1 MNRLVVL
8 ISTLLFA
15 VSAVSQESPA
25 LIWEDN
31 KSFPYWTVASES
43 AYPSQGNQASP
54 RLLVSLDES
63 MLSTQLSLKSSK
75 VAKQNIV
82 YFPNSSGEMIAFD
95 VKEKSNFSPVLAAK
109 YPEIKAYVGVGIDNS
124 SLQVRF
130 SLAPSG
136 IDASINSSVELK
148 STAIEK
154 IRGTELYAISS
165 NLEPHNERSGF
176 SCSTES
182 KPVIKSVQQIISNA
196 SATRIMSNTKASGTS
211 LDRTSFANTNTLS
224 KYRLA
229 VSTNGQYARYHGGTV
244 AGALA
249 GINATLT
256 HVNAIFE
263 RDFGV
268 TLELIDNNDLII
280 YTDPTTDPYTDS
292 LNPLIGELQTNLDKV
307 IGSANYD
314 HGHIFSALACGGGG
328 CGNAGIIGGF
338 CNDSAKGGA
347 WSDSL
352 QPEGSNFTKLV
363 AHEIGHQVGANHT
376 FSNRSEGTGKN
387 VEPGSGTTVM
397 SYAGIT
403 GSNNVAVQGDEY
415 FHHVSIEQ
423 TLAYLQNQSCH
434 IDTPNENSLP
444 VVEDIP
450 DRTVPILTPFILSGS
465 AADEDMDD
473 VLSYTWEQ
481 IDDGVVTDTSF
492 GPKNLSGANFRS
504 LPPSGSGERYMPKL
518 DSVLS
523 GNLTLENPNTLST
536 WETLSS
542 LPRDLNFGFTVRDNA
557 VGGGGV
563 AQKTM
568 KVSVVDLGGAFRV
581 TSPADGLMYLANE
594 AHTVSWNVAGTNLG
608 PMLAD
613 KVTITL
619 SVDGGLTFPYTLASD
634 VDNDG
639 SHDVVMPD
647 FVTNNARVRIQPN
660 NDNIF
665 YAINN
670 QSFRLTRKDI
680 ILSTEQNDY
689 TVCSAQSTVA
699 SLTYGTSSEY
709 ADVAVLSAS
718 DLPGAL
724 NVGFSPTSV
733 STDGTAINATI
744 TASANIVAGTYPVTI
759 NATTESRSQSLS
771 LSVRAYSSSFT
782 PIKLLTPSNNSLLE
796 RLRTTVTW
804 KADVNAD
811 EYRIEVSTEE
821 SFGEMFY
828 SSITAETS
836 SNITNLQPNTK
847 YYWRVSPLNR
857 CSNGGSGD
865 VHSFTTFDVTAAE
878 DVPVIIPEED
888 GTGFYTSTITISED
902 QRITDV
908 NVLLDM
914 TVNDVYVL
922 TATLTSPNNTVVELF
937 HYACG
942 RDADIQAIFD
952 DEAEEFSC
960 DRGSVP
966 VLSGR
971 LKPQSDVL
979 SRFNEQ
985 STKGDWVLT
994 IEDWGNSNIGVGTIN
1009 NFGLQITTETGVEFE
1024 NYPPIAFDQ
1033 SLTAVAEEEI
1043 VISLSGSD
1051 PEGSAL
1057 AYQLMSAADGH
1068 LSEFSSEKIGEWR
1081 NLDQSSSHGVFDL
1094 VLFNE
1099 GRYGVASGNAKLYTI
1114 DISDPANISVLST
1127 IDTAGGYHR
1136 SATLSRDETKAFSAT
1151 YSGGL
1156 KIYDIS
1162 DPSNISLLGDY
1173 DTPNFAMSVTLSKDE
1188 NTAFVSDRSGELQII
1203 NVSNPRSL
1211 TLLSTFSGS
1220 GAYGDGALSSDGNTL
1235 YLVNWDTL
1243 DIVDVSDPSS
1253 PQLLGSTSTYIDQYG
1268 NDVGGYSDALVLSND
1283 GKVAYVE
1290 STAYG
1295 LIIVDISDSTSPTV
1309 VGSMDLEI
1317 PNSEG
1322 GASKLTLSPDGTTIY
1337 FAGDVTDLKVIDVR
1351 RPGTPVLISTYQTI
1365 SESYGVTT
1373 SAVGDMLYISQ
1384 RPRENQQVDSSGVA
1398 LEVLDIKKKV
1408 VAAGDIVKR
1417 NLYFA
1422 SAAEASGNDQFNFRV
1437 NDGALDS
1444 AEATVSVSITDSI
1457 DNDGTWIYTENSDNT
1472 IIITGCVGPCAS
1484 ALVIP
1489 GKINGSDVV
1498 AISNGAFADSGIVSV
1513 QLPDTITEIGNYAFY
1528 KNSLELLTLGANV
1541 KNIGAGSFSYNN
1553 ISIVSFLGNRPS
1565 IEGDAFK
1572 VNRELEIIS
1581 YCSDKSDWP
1590 GAGISNG
1597 TSTIIPIEDCNATV
1611 DYETS
1616 LIKIKTAALGSDTA
1630 NLTLADLEAIRLL
1643 NEINP
1648 SYIDQYLTFIRLSS
1662 SIGNVTDIQGIISSV
1677 NSVMTE
1683 CPASA
1688 RFVSVAGAN
1697 PWPDE
1702 ISWSLMGNDPD
1713 IPLQSGG
1720 AEFLLFTCVEDGR
1733 YKLNMYDS
1741 YGDGWINWDLEVDT
1755 FFSILSGDG
1764 TELAKA
1770 SLASGFVGVANIKLG
1785 QYANAIPSVA
1795 DQRVEVIRGL
1805 PTAIALSAQD
1815 DDLDELTRRL
1825 TSAPD
1830 SGSLYSSISWI
1841 LNSSYESAGKVYGFA
1856 LSNDENLGFI
1866 ADGNAGLTIV
1876 DLKTNPLTAL
1886 SSLDTNGL
1894 TRSVQLS
1901 KDGRT
1906 AFVADG
1912 TLGLKVVDVSD
1923 SLNPTILSSI
1933 AVGES
1938 VYDIALSNDGNK
1950 ALVAHLSG
1958 VSWVDISNLDNPTL
1972 VATVITPGDAQSIVL
1987 SPNNERA
1994 YVGDGFK
2001 GFQIIDISHPSV
2013 LKVLSS
2019 MDTDGEVYSIALS
2032 SDSSML
2038 YVADGSFGLKIFNVE
2053 ISNSPTLIASIT
2065 GIGFVRS
2072 VEISNDGFT
2081 AYLATSQSAGPR
2093 MVNITDPYDPILLA
2107 SSDSRSVN
2115 YVIPSLDQTKAFAII
2130 STGLQSLDV
2139 GYKDPLSVGDTLLE
2153 TPIYLSSNSDAV
2165 GDGFKFVANDGTV
2178 DSGNAKVTITIL
2190 DDTDGDRVADDADA
2204 FPNDLTESIDTDG
2217 DGIGNNSD
2225 PDDDN
2230 DGVPDITDAY
2240 PLIGLNGLIDTDS
2253 DGIPNNCPANCISLG
2268 MVADDDDDGDG
2279 VSDENDALP
2288 LDAAE
2293 TVDTD
2298 GDGVGNNADSDDD
2311 NDGVVDFEDAFAL
2324 DPTESTDSDSDGI
2337 GNNAD
2342 NDDDNDG
2349 IEDDF
2354 DAFPL
2359 DSEAWV
2365 DTDGDGQADYIPSG
2379 AWTEI
2384 SRFTLTVDQFEGAES
2399 SFFLTQTQRMLIS
2412 FVLDVWPDECNI
2424 VIDGATL
2431 TCEDIILTAP
2441 GLHTIQLLDSH
2452 GDGGSS
2458 AIISIEEIESLS
2470 QTSSGVLLDLDDDN
2484 DGVLDVEDAFPVN
2497 ANYYQD
2503 SDLDG
2508 MPDSWEVK
2516 YGLDPNDSSDASSDR
2531 DNDGVTALNEFL
2543 ADTHPFNS
2551 IDIDGNQQ
2559 YDALTDGLLLLRGM
2573 FGLDGSALV
2582 TGTVAPDAAY
2592 TESVDIES
2600 RIDALDDLAD
2610 IDGNG
2615 QIDALTDGLLML
2627 RYLFGLEGD
2636 TLIKGVIAQD
2646 ATRTSSADIEA
2657 HLRTL
2662 MPSL

>member
-1 MNRLVVL
+1 MLGTPHLNRLVIL
-8 ISTLLFA
+8 ITTVLFA
-15 VSAVSQESPA
+15 FSAAGKESPA
-25 LIWEDN
+25 LIWENN

-43 AYPSQGNQASP
+43 AYPSQSNKASP

-109 YPEIKAYVGVGIDNS
+109 YPEIRAYVGVGIDNS

-136 IDASINSSVELK
+136 IDASINSSVELE

-154 IRGTELYAISS
+154 VRGTELYAISS
-165 NLEPHNERSGF
+165 NLEPHDEHSRF
-176 SCSTES
+176 SCSTEA
-182 KPVIKSVQQIISNA
+182 KPITKSFKQILNA
-196 SATRIMSNTKASGTS
+196 SASGLMSNGAASGIS
-211 LDRTSFANTNTLS
+211 SSRTSFANTNTLS

-229 VSTNGQYARYHGGTV
+229 VSTNGQYTRYHGGTV

-263 RDFGV
+263 KDFGV

-280 YTDPTTDPYTDS
+280 YTDPVTDPYTDDLGP
-292 LNPLIGELQTNLDKV
+292 LNGELQTSLDTV

-314 HGHIFSALACGGGG
+314 HGHIFSTISCGNGG
-328 CGNAGIIGGF
+328 CGNAGVIGGF
-338 CNDSAKGGA
+338 CNDASKGSA

-376 FSNRSEGTGKN
+376 FSNRSEYTGKN

-403 GSNNVAVQGDEY
+403 GSNNVALQGDEY

-434 IDTPNENSLP
+434 VDTPNENNLP

-450 DRTVPILTPFILSGS
+450 DRTVPILTPYILSGS
-465 AADEDMDD
+465 ATDEDIDD

-504 LPPSGSGERYMPKL
+504 LSPSSTGERYMPKL
-518 DSVLS
+518 SSVLS

-542 LPRDLNFGFTVRDNA
+542 VPRDLNFGFTVRDNA

-568 KVSVVDLGGAFRV
+568 KVSVVDTDGAFRI
-581 TSPADGLMYLANE
+581 TSPADGLMYFANG
-594 AHTVSWNVAGTNLG
+594 AHTVSWNVAGTNLA

-619 SVDGGLTFPYTLASD
+619 SVDAGLTYPYTLASD
-634 VDNDG
+634 VENDG
-639 SHDVVMPD
+639 SHEVVMPD
-647 FVTNNARVRIQPN
+647 FVTKDARVRVQPN

-670 QSFRLTRKDI
+670 QSFTLTRKDI
-680 ILSTEQNDY
+680 LSTEQYDY
-689 TVCSAQSTVA
+689 TVCSAQSTKA
-699 SLTYGTSSEY
+699 SLTYETSSEY
-709 ADVAVLSAS
+709 TDTKVLSAS
-718 DLPGAL
+718 NLPAAL
-724 NVGFSPTSV
+724 SVGFSPTSV
-733 STDGTAINATI
+733 STNGTVINATI
-744 TASANIVAGTYPVTI
+744 LAGADLLAGTYPIKI
-759 NATTESRSQSLS
+759 NATSDSRSQSLS
-771 LSVRAYSSSFT
+771 FSVRAYMSDASDFAS
-782 PIKLLTPSNNSLLE
+782 IKLLTPSNNSLLE
-796 RLRTTVTW
+796 RLTTTLTW
-804 KADVNAD
+804 KADVNA
-811 EYRIEVSTEE
+811 EIYRIEVSTEE
-821 SFGEMFY
+821 SFSEMFY
-828 SSITAETS
+828 SSDTAETS
-836 SNITNLQPNTK
+836 SDITNLQPNTR
-847 YYWRVSPLNR
+847 YYWRVSPFNR
-857 CSNGGSGD
+857 CSVEGGSGD
-865 VHSFTTFDVTAAE
+865 VHSFTTLDVITAE
-878 DVPVIIPEED
+878 DVPVIIPEDDE
-888 GTGFYTSTITISED
+888 TGLYTSTITISED

-937 HYACG
+937 HSACVG
-942 RDADIQAIFD
+942 TYGYRNADIRVIFD
-952 DEAEEFSC
+952 DQAEAFSC
-960 DRGSVP
+960 DLDSVP
-966 VLSGR
+966 IMSGR
-971 LKPQSDVL
+971 LKPQSGAL
-979 SRFNEQ
+979 SQFNEN
-985 STKGDWVLT
+985 SSKGDWVLT
-994 IEDWGNSNIGVGTIN
+994 IEDWANPNIDIGTIN
-1009 NFGLQITTETGVEFE
+1009 HFGLQITTETGIEFE
-1024 NYPPIAFDQ
+1024 NYPPIAFEQ
-1033 SLTAVAEEEI
+1033 SLTAAAGEEI
-1043 VISLSGSD
+1043 VISLRGAD

-1057 AYQLMSAADGH
+1057 AYQLISAADGR
-1068 LSEFSSEKIGEWR
+1068 LSNFSSEKLGE
-1081 NLDQSSSHGVFDL
+1081 LAHQSTNNFVNGLFDF

-1099 GRYGVASGNAKLYTI
+1099 EKYAVASGDWGLYTL
-1114 DISDPANISVLST
+1114 DISDPTNILVLST
-1127 IDTAGGYHR
+1127 FEGYHR
-1136 SATLSRDETKAFSAT
+1136 AATVSDDETKVFAAA
-1151 YSGGL
+1151 YGEGL

-1162 DPSNISLLGDY
+1162 DPSNIALLGAY
-1173 DTPNFAMSVTLSKDE
+1173 DTPQLAMSVTLSKDE

-1203 NVSNPRSL
+1203 NVSDPTNPS
-1211 TLLSTFSGS
+1211 LLSTFYGV
-1220 GAYGDGALSSDGNTL
+1220 GAYGDGALSPDGNTL
-1235 YLVNWDTL
+1235 YLVNWVFL

-1253 PQLLGSTSTYIDQYG
+1253 PQLLGYTSTQIDQYG
-1268 NDVGGYSDALVLSND
+1268 NNVGGYSDALVLSTD

-1295 LIIVDISDSTSPTV
+1295 LIVADISDPTSPSV
-1309 VGSMDLEI
+1309 VGSIDLDV
-1317 PNSEG
+1317 PNSPG

-1337 FAGDVTDLKVIDVR
+1337 FAGDTTDLKVIDVR
-1351 RPGTPVLISTYQTI
+1351 RPGTPVLVSTYQTT
-1365 SESYGVTT
+1365 SESWGVTT

-1384 RPRENQQVDSSGVA
+1384 TPRQNQYADSSGVV

-1422 SAAEASGNDQFNFRV
+1422 SAAEASGNDRFNFRV
-1437 NDGALDS
+1437 NDGSLDS

-1457 DNDGTWIYTENSDNT
+1457 DNDGTWTYTKSSDDT
-1472 IIITGCVGPCAS
+1472 ITITGCVGPCAS

-1489 GKINGSDVV
+1489 EKINGSDVV

-1513 QLPDTITEIGNYAFY
+1513 QIPDTITKIGNYAFY
-1528 KNSLELLTLGANV
+1528 KNSIKLLTLGANV
-1541 KNIGAGSFSYNN
+1541 TDIGAESFSYNN
-1553 ISIVSFLGNRPS
+1553 ISIVSFLGDRPS
-1565 IEGDAFK
+1565 VGGDAFK

-1597 TSTIIPIEDCNATV
+1597 TSTIIPTEDCNAAAAAN
-1611 DYETS
+1611 TS
-1616 LIKIKTAALGSDTA
+1616 LIKIEVAALNSDTA
-1630 NLTLADLEAIRLL
+1630 DLTLADLEAVRIL
-1643 NEINP
+1643 NEITP

-1662 SIGNVTDIQGIISSV
+1662 FIVNVSDIQRIISSV

-1683 CPASA
+1683 CPDSA

-1697 PWPDE
+1697 PWPWE

-1733 YKLNMYDS
+1733 YTLNMYDS
-1741 YGDGWINWDLEVDT
+1741 FGDGWIDGLEVDT
-1755 FFSILSGDG
+1755 FFSILSADG
-1764 TELAKA
+1764 TELAKEG
-1770 SLASGFVGVANIKLG
+1770 LASGFVGVANIKLG
-1785 QYANAIPSVA
+1785 QFPNEAPSA
-1795 DQRVEVIRGL
+1795 SNQSIKVIRGL

-1825 TSAPD
+1825 TSAPN
-1830 SGSLYSSISWI
+1830 SGSLYTSISWTR
-1841 LNSSYESAGKVYGFA
+1841 NSSYVSEGKAYDFA
-1856 LSNDENLGFI
+1856 LSDDESIGYV
-1866 ADGNAGLTIV
+1866 AEGNAGLTII
-1876 DLKTNPLTAL
+1876 DLQTNPLTAL

-1923 SLNPTILSSI
+1923 SLNPTVISSI
-1933 AVGES
+1933 VVGES
-1938 VYDIALSNDGNK
+1938 VYDIALSADGNY
-1950 ALVAHLSG
+1950 AYVAHLSG
-1958 VSWVDISNLDNPTL
+1958 LSRVDISDPVNPTITTTL
-1972 VATVITPGDAQSIVL
+1972 LTPGDAQSIAL
-1987 SPNNERA
+1987 SANNERA

-2001 GFQIIDISHPSV
+2001 GFHTIDISQPST
-2013 LKVLSS
+2013 LTVLSS
-2019 MDTDGEVYSIALS
+2019 IDTDGEVYSIALS

-2038 YVADGSFGLKIFNVE
+2038 YVTDGSFGLKIFNVAN
-2053 ISNSPTLIASIT
+2053 SNSPSLIASIT

-2081 AYLATSQSAGPR
+2081 AYLATSQSRGVR
-2093 MVNITDPYDPILLA
+2093 IVNITNPYDPILLA

-2115 YVIPSLDQTKAFAII
+2115 YVIPSLDETKAFAII
-2130 STGLQSLDV
+2130 STGLESLDV

-2153 TPIYLSSNSDAV
+2153 SPIYLSNDSDAT
-2165 GDGFKFVANDGTV
+2165 GDTFKFVVNDGAV
-2178 DSGNAKVTITIL
+2178 DSGNAQVIITIL

-2204 FPNDLTESIDTDG
+2204 FPNDLTESTDTDG

-2268 MVADDDDDGDG
+2268 MVADDDDDDDG

-2298 GDGVGNNADSDDD
+2298 GDGIGNNSDTDDDGDNVADGADTFPLDATESEDTDSDGVGNNADAFP
-2311 NDGVVDFEDAFAL
+2311 NDA
-2324 DPTESTDSDSDGI
+2324 TETVDSDSDGT
-2337 GNNAD
+2337 GD
-2342 NDDDNDG
+2342 NS
-2349 IEDDF
+2349 
-2354 DAFPL
+2354 DAFPNNSVYSL
-2359 DSEAWV
+2359 DSDSDGMPDAWETTYGLNPN
-2365 DTDGDGQADYIPSG
+2365 DASDATS
-2379 AWTEI
+2379 
-2384 SRFTLTVDQFEGAES
+2384 DQ
-2399 SFFLTQTQRMLIS
+2399 
-2412 FVLDVWPDECNI
+2412 
-2424 VIDGATL
+2424 
-2431 TCEDIILTAP
+2431 
-2441 GLHTIQLLDSH
+2441 
-2452 GDGGSS
+2452 
-2458 AIISIEEIESLS
+2458 
-2470 QTSSGVLLDLDDDN
+2470 DN
-2484 DGVLDVEDAFPVN
+2484 DGVSALD
-2497 ANYYQD
+2497 
-2503 SDLDG
+2503 
-2508 MPDSWEVK
+2508 
-2516 YGLDPNDSSDASSDR
+2516 
-2531 DNDGVTALNEFL
+2531 EFL
-2543 ADTHPFNS
+2543 AGTIPS
-2551 IDIDGNQQ
+2551 GSLDIDGNGQ

-2582 TGTVAPDAAY
+2582 TGTIASDAAY

-2600 RIDALDDLAD
+2600 RIATLGVLAD

-2615 QIDALTDGLLML
+2615 QIDALTDGLLTL
-2627 RYLFGLEGD
+2627 RYLFGLEGE
-2636 TLIKGVIAQD
+2636 TLIAGVVASD
-2646 ATRTSSADIEA
+2646 ATRVTAVEIEA
-2657 HLRTL
+2657 HLKTL
-2662 MPSL
+2662 MPVL

>member
-1 MNRLVVL
+1 LNRLVVL
-8 ISTLLFA
+8 ITTVLFA
-15 VSAVSQESPA
+15 FSAAGKESPA
-25 LIWEDN
+25 LIWENN

-43 AYPSQGNQASP
+43 AYPSQSNKASP

-63 MLSTQLSLKSSK
+63 MLSTQLALKSSK
-75 VAKQNIV
+75 AAKQNIV

-154 IRGTELYAISS
+154 VRGTELYLISS
-165 NLEPHNERSGF
+165 NLEPHDEHSGF
-176 SCSTES
+176 SCSTEA
-182 KPVIKSVQQIISNA
+182 KPITKSFKQILNA
-196 SATRIMSNTKASGTS
+196 SASGIMSNGAASGIS
-211 LDRTSFANTNTLS
+211 SSRTSFANTNTLS

-229 VSTNGQYARYHGGTV
+229 VSTNGQYTRYHGGTV

-268 TLELIDNNDLII
+268 TLELIANNDLII
-280 YTDPTTDPYTDS
+280 YTDPATDPYSDNSGS
-292 LNPLIGELQTNLDKV
+292 LNGELQTNLDIV

-314 HGHIFSALACGGGG
+314 HGHIFSALACGSGG

-338 CNDSAKGGA
+338 CNDMAKGSA

-403 GSNNVAVQGDEY
+403 GSNNVAIQGDEY
-415 FHHVSIEQ
+415 FHYVSIEQ

-434 IDTPNENSLP
+434 VDTPNENSLP

-450 DRTVPILTPFILSGS
+450 DRTVPILTPYILSGS
-465 AADEDMDD
+465 ATDADIDD

-492 GPKNLSGANFRS
+492 GPKNPFGANFRS
-504 LPPSGSGERYMPKL
+504 LPPSGTGERYMPKL
-518 DSVLS
+518 SSVLS

-542 LPRDLNFGFTVRDNA
+542 VTRDLNFGFTARDNA

-563 AQKTM
+563 AQKRM
-568 KVSVVDLGGAFRV
+568 KVSVVDLDGAFRI
-581 TSPADGLMYLANE
+581 TSPADGLMYFANE
-594 AHTVSWNVAGTNLG
+594 THTVSWSVAGTNLD

-619 SVDGGLTFPYTLASD
+619 SVDDGYTYPYTLASD
-634 VDNDG
+634 VENDG
-639 SHDVVMPD
+639 SHVVVMPD
-647 FVTNNARVRIQPN
+647 FVTNDARIRIQPN

-670 QSFRLTRKDI
+670 HSFTLTRKDI
-680 ILSTEQNDY
+680 ILTAEQYDY
-689 TVCSAQSTVA
+689 TVCTATTAVA
-699 SLTYGTSSEY
+699 SLTYKTSPDY
-709 ADVAVLSAS
+709 TDTAVLSAS
-718 DLPGAL
+718 NLPAAL
-724 NVGFSPTSV
+724 SVGFSPASV
-733 STDGTAINATI
+733 STDGTVINATI
-744 TASANIVAGTYPVTI
+744 AAGANILAGTYPIKI
-759 NATTESRSQSLS
+759 NATSDSRSQSLP
-771 LSVRAYSSSFT
+771 LRVTAYASNFT
-782 PIKLLTPSNNSLLE
+782 PIKLLTPSNNSLIE
-796 RLRTTVTW
+796 GLRTTLTW
-804 KADVNAD
+804 KADVNA
-811 EYRIEVSTEE
+811 EQYRVEVSTEE
-821 SFGEMFY
+821 SFSEVFY
-828 SSITAETS
+828 SSLFDIFDTGFDDTS
-836 SNITNLQPNTK
+836 SDITNLQPNTK

-857 CSNGGSGD
+857 CAPYEASGD
-865 VHSFTTFDVTAAE
+865 VHSFTTFDVTLAD
-878 DVPVIIPEED
+878 DVPVIIPEDD

-922 TATLTSPNNTVVELF
+922 TATLTSPNNTEVELF

-942 RDADIQAIFD
+942 RDADILAIFD
-952 DEAEEFSC
+952 DEAEAFNC
-960 DRGSVP
+960 DFGSVP
-966 VLSGR
+966 VLSGG
-971 LKPQSDVL
+971 LKPQSDAL

-994 IEDWGNSNIGVGTIN
+994 IEDWSNNNIGVGTIN
-1009 NFGLQITTETGVEFE
+1009 TFGLQITTETGVEFE

-1033 SLTAVAEEEI
+1033 SLTAAAGEEI
-1043 VISLSGSD
+1043 LISLSGSD

-1057 AYQLMSAADGH
+1057 AYQLISAADGR
-1068 LSEFSSEKIGEWR
+1068 LSKFYSEKIGEFAGL
-1081 NLDQSSSHGVFDL
+1081 NQDGLPYFLQDL

-1099 GRYGVASGNAKLYTI
+1099 GKYAVASGNSGLYTL
-1114 DISDPANISVLST
+1114 DVSDPANILVLSSFE
-1127 IDTAGGYHR
+1127 GYHR
-1136 SATLSRDETKAFSAT
+1136 AATLSTDETKVFAATFDDAF
-1151 YSGGL
+1151 

-1162 DPSNISLLGDY
+1162 DPTNITLLGAY
-1173 DTPNFAMSVTLSKDE
+1173 DTPGSPMSVTLSKDE
-1188 NTAFVSDRSGELQII
+1188 NTAFVTDRSSELQII
-1203 NVSNPRSL
+1203 NVSDPTNPI
-1211 TLLSTFSGS
+1211 LLSTFSDGLFY
-1220 GAYGDGALSSDGNTL
+1220 GAYSDGALSSDGNTL
-1235 YLVNWDTL
+1235 YLVNWYTL

-1253 PQLLGSTSTYIDQYG
+1253 PQLLGSTSTQIDQYG
-1268 NDVGGYSDALVLSND
+1268 NYVGNLGGYSDALVLSTD

-1290 STAYG
+1290 STQYG
-1295 LIIVDISDSTSPTV
+1295 LIVLDISDSTSPSV
-1309 VGSMDLEI
+1309 VGSMDLDI
-1317 PNSEG
+1317 YNSAG

-1351 RPGTPVLISTYQTI
+1351 RPGTPVLISTYQTT
-1365 SESYGVTT
+1365 SDSWGVTT
-1373 SAVGDMLYISQ
+1373 SAVGDMLYISGH
-1384 RPRENQQVDSSGVA
+1384 PRYDIDADSWGFA
-1398 LEVLDIKKKV
+1398 LEVLDIKKKAV
-1408 VAAGDIVKR
+1408 TAGDIVNP

-1422 SAAEASGNDQFNFRV
+1422 SAAEASGYARFNFRV

-1444 AEATVSVSITDSI
+1444 AEATVSVSITDFI
-1457 DNDGTWIYTENSDNT
+1457 DNDGTWTYTKSSNDT
-1472 IIITGCVGPCAS
+1472 ITITGCVGPCAS

-1489 GKINGSDVV
+1489 EIINGSDVV
-1498 AISNGAFADSGIVSV
+1498 TILNGAFADSGIVSV
-1513 QLPDTITEIGNYAFY
+1513 QLPDTVTKIGNYAFY
-1528 KNSLELLTLGANV
+1528 KNSLKLLTLGANV

-1553 ISIVSFLGNRPS
+1553 ISIVSFLGDRPS
-1565 IEGDAFK
+1565 IEGGAFNK
-1572 VNRELEIIS
+1572 NRELEIIS

-1597 TSTIIPIEDCNATV
+1597 TSTIIPTEDCNAAV
-1611 DYETS
+1611 AANTS
-1616 LIKIKTAALGSDTA
+1616 LIKIEAAALTRDTT
-1630 NLTLADLEAIRLL
+1630 NLTLGDLEAVRLL
-1643 NEINP
+1643 NEIIP

-1662 SIGNVTDIQGIISSV
+1662 FIGNVSDIQRIISSV

-1688 RFVSVAGAN
+1688 RFVSVAGTN
-1697 PWPDE
+1697 PWPWE

-1713 IPLQSGG
+1713 IPLESGG

-1733 YKLNMYDS
+1733 YTLNMSDS
-1741 YGDGWINWDLEVDT
+1741 YGDGWDNGFGEVDT

-1764 TELAKA
+1764 TELAKEG
-1770 SLASGFVGVANIKLG
+1770 LASGFVGVANIKLG
-1785 QYANAIPSVA
+1785 QYPNEAPSA
-1795 DQRVEVIRGL
+1795 SNQSIEVIRGL
-1805 PTAIALSAQD
+1805 PTAIPLSGQD

-1825 TSAPD
+1825 TSAPN
-1830 SGSLYSSISWI
+1830 SGSLYRSISWTR
-1841 LNSSYESAGKVYGFA
+1841 NSNYESEGKAYGFA
-1856 LSNDENLGFI
+1856 LSDDESIGYV
-1866 ADGNAGLTIV
+1866 ADGNAGLTII
-1876 DLKTNPLTAL
+1876 DLQTKPLTTLA
-1886 SSLDTNGL
+1886 SLDTNGL
-1894 TRSVQLS
+1894 TRSVKLS

-1906 AFVADG
+1906 AFLADG
-1912 TLGLKVVDVSD
+1912 TLGLKVIDVSD

-1933 AVGES
+1933 TVGES
-1938 VYDIALSNDGNK
+1938 VYDIALSDDGNK

-1958 VSWVDISNLDNPTL
+1958 FSWIDVSNLDNPTL
-1972 VATVITPGDAQSIVL
+1972 VATVTTPGDAQSIAL

-2001 GFQIIDISHPSV
+2001 GFQVIDVSHPSV

-2032 SDSSML
+2032 SDSSIL

-2053 ISNSPTLIASIT
+2053 ISNSPALIASIT

-2093 MVNITDPYDPILLA
+2093 MVNIADPYTPILLA
-2107 SSDSRSVN
+2107 SSDDRSLN
-2115 YVIPSLDQTKAFAII
+2115 YVIPSLDETKAFAII
-2130 STGLQSLDV
+2130 STGLESLSV
-2139 GYKDPLSVGDTLLE
+2139 GYKNPLSVGDTLLE
-2153 TPIYLSSNSDAV
+2153 APIYLSYDSDAV
-2165 GDGFKFVANDGTV
+2165 RDTFEFVVNDGTV
-2178 DSGNAKVTITIL
+2178 DSDNAKVIITIL

-2204 FPNDLTESIDTDG
+2204 FPNDSTESIDTDG

-2225 PDDDN
+2225 PDDDD

-2298 GDGVGNNADSDDD
+2298 GDGIGNNGDTDDDGDSISDSDELSNGTNPLLADSDGDGVNDSIDAFPLDATETIDTDSDGTGNNADADDD
-2311 NDGVVDFEDAFAL
+2311 NDGVADENDSSPL
-2324 DPTESTDSDSDGI
+2324 DPTNDSDDDGVANNADVYPENNSYSKDSDSDG
-2337 GNNAD
+2337 
-2342 NDDDNDG
+2342 
-2349 IEDDF
+2349 
-2354 DAFPL
+2354 
-2359 DSEAWV
+2359 
-2365 DTDGDGQADYIPSG
+2365 
-2379 AWTEI
+2379 
-2384 SRFTLTVDQFEGAES
+2384 
-2399 SFFLTQTQRMLIS
+2399 
-2412 FVLDVWPDECNI
+2412 
-2424 VIDGATL
+2424 
-2431 TCEDIILTAP
+2431 
-2441 GLHTIQLLDSH
+2441 
-2452 GDGGSS
+2452 
-2458 AIISIEEIESLS
+2458 
-2470 QTSSGVLLDLDDDN
+2470 
-2484 DGVLDVEDAFPVN
+2484 
-2497 ANYYQD
+2497 
-2503 SDLDG
+2503 
-2508 MPDSWEVK
+2508 MPDAWETK
-2516 YGLDPNDSSDASSDR
+2516 YGLDPNDASDASSDQ
-2531 DNDGVTALNEFL
+2531 DNDGVSALDEFL
-2543 ADTHPFNS
+2543 AGTIPS
-2551 IDIDGNQQ
+2551 GSLDIDGNDD

-2582 TGTVAPDAAY
+2582 TGTIASDAIY

-2600 RIDALDDLAD
+2600 RIATLGDLAD

-2615 QIDALTDGLLML
+2615 EIDALTDGLLTL
-2627 RYLFGLEGD
+2627 RYLFGLQGD
-2636 TLIKGVIAQD
+2636 TLINGVVAGD
-2646 ATRTSSADIEA
+2646 ATRKTSEEIEA
-2657 HLRTL
+2657 HLETL

>member
-1 MNRLVVL
+1 MNRLVIL
-8 ISTLLFA
+8 ITTVLFA
-15 VSAVSQESPA
+15 FSAAGKESPA
-25 LIWEDN
+25 LIWENN

-43 AYPSQGNQASP
+43 AYPSQGNKASL

-63 MLSTQLSLKSSK
+63 MLSTQLALKSSK
-75 VAKQNIV
+75 GAKQNIV

-154 IRGTELYAISS
+154 VRGTELYLISS
-165 NLEPHNERSGF
+165 NLEPHDQHSGF
-176 SCSTES
+176 SCSTEA
-182 KPVIKSVQQIISNA
+182 KPITKSFKQILNA
-196 SATRIMSNTKASGTS
+196 SASGIS
-211 LDRTSFANTNTLS
+211 SSRTSFANTNTLS

-229 VSTNGQYARYHGGTV
+229 VSTNGQYTRYHGGTV

-268 TLELIDNNDLII
+268 TLELIANNDLII
-280 YTDPTTDPYTDS
+280 YTDPATDPYSDNVDP
-292 LNPLIGELQTNLDKV
+292 LNGELQTNLDIV

-314 HGHIFSALACGGGG
+314 HGHIFSALACGSGG

-338 CNDSAKGGA
+338 CNDMAKGSA

-415 FHHVSIEQ
+415 FHYVSIEQ

-434 IDTPNENSLP
+434 VDTPNENSLP

-450 DRTVPILTPFILSGS
+450 DRTVPILTPYILSGS
-465 AADEDMDD
+465 ATDADIDD

-492 GPKNLSGANFRS
+492 GPKNPFGANFRS
-504 LPPSGSGERYMPKL
+504 LPPSGTGERYMPKL
-518 DSVLS
+518 SSVLS

-542 LPRDLNFGFTVRDNA
+542 VPRDLNFGFTARDNA

-568 KVSVVDLGGAFRV
+568 KVSVVDLDGAFRI
-581 TSPADGLMYLANE
+581 TSPADGLMYFANE
-594 AHTVSWNVAGTNLG
+594 THTVSWSVAGTNLD

-619 SVDGGLTFPYTLASD
+619 SVDDGYTYPYTLASD
-634 VDNDG
+634 VENDG
-639 SHDVVMPD
+639 SHVVVMPD
-647 FVTNNARVRIQPN
+647 FVTNDARIRIQPN

-670 QSFRLTRKDI
+670 QSFALTRKDI
-680 ILSTEQNDY
+680 ILTAEQYDY

-699 SLTYGTSSEY
+699 SLTYKTSPDY
-709 ADVAVLSAS
+709 TDTAVLSAS
-718 DLPGAL
+718 NLPAAL
-724 NVGFSPTSV
+724 SVGFSPASV
-733 STDGTAINATI
+733 STDGTVINATI
-744 TASANIVAGTYPVTI
+744 AAGANILAGTYPIKI
-759 NATTESRSQSLS
+759 NAASDSRSQSLP
-771 LSVRAYSSSFT
+771 LSVTAYASNFT
-782 PIKLLTPSNNSLLE
+782 PIKLLTPSNNSLIE
-796 RLRTTVTW
+796 GLRTTLTW
-804 KADVNAD
+804 KADVNA
-811 EYRIEVSTEE
+811 ELYRVEVSTEE
-821 SFGEMFY
+821 SFSEVFY
-828 SSITAETS
+828 SSVFITGFDDTS
-836 SNITNLQPNTK
+836 SDITNLQPNTK

-857 CSNGGSGD
+857 CTAYEASGD

-902 QRITDV
+902 QRITDI

-914 TVNDVYVL
+914 TVNDVFVL

-942 RDADIQAIFD
+942 HDADILAIFD
-952 DEAEEFSC
+952 DEADAFNC
-960 DRGSVP
+960 DGGSVP

-971 LKPQSDVL
+971 LKPQSDTL
-979 SRFNEQ
+979 SRFNDQ

-994 IEDWGNSNIGVGTIN
+994 IEDWSNPNIDIGTIN
-1009 NFGLQITTETGVEFE
+1009 HFGLQITTETGIEFE

-1033 SLTAVAEEEI
+1033 SLTAVAGEEI

-1051 PEGSAL
+1051 PESSPL
-1057 AYQLMSAADGH
+1057 AYQLISASDGH
-1068 LSEFSSEKIGEWR
+1068 LSNFSSEKLGELA
-1081 NLDQSSSHGVFDL
+1081 NLNNSSSNGLFDF

-1099 GRYGVASGNAKLYTI
+1099 GKYAVASGDLGLYTL
-1114 DISDPANISVLST
+1114 DVSDPANILVLST
-1127 IDTAGGYHR
+1127 FEGYHR
-1136 SATLSRDETKAFSAT
+1136 AATLSSDETKVFAAT
-1151 YSGGL
+1151 YGDAF
-1156 KIYDIS
+1156 KTYDIS
-1162 DPSNISLLGDY
+1162 DPTNITLLGAY
-1173 DTPNFAMSVTLSKDE
+1173 DTPGFPMSVTLSKDE
-1188 NTAFVSDRSGELQII
+1188 NTAFVSDRSSELQII
-1203 NVSNPRSL
+1203 NVSDPTNPI
-1211 TLLSTFSGS
+1211 LLSTFSGR
-1220 GAYGDGALSSDGNTL
+1220 GAYSDGALSSDGNTL
-1235 YLVNWDTL
+1235 YLVNWYFL

-1253 PQLLGSTSTYIDQYG
+1253 PQLLGSTGTYIDQYG
-1268 NDVGGYSDALVLSND
+1268 NFVDGYSDALVLSND

-1290 STAYG
+1290 STLYG
-1295 LIIVDISDSTSPTV
+1295 LIVLDISDSTSPSV
-1309 VGSMDLEI
+1309 VGSMDLDV
-1317 PNSEG
+1317 PNSGG

-1337 FAGDVTDLKVIDVR
+1337 FAGDETALKVIDVR
-1351 RPGTPVLISTYQTI
+1351 RPGTPVLVSTYQTT
-1365 SESYGVTT
+1365 SVSWGVTT

-1384 RPRENQQVDSSGVA
+1384 TPRPNQHADSSGVV

-1422 SAAEASGNDQFNFRV
+1422 SAAEASGNDRFNFRV
-1437 NDGALDS
+1437 NDGSLDS

-1457 DNDGTWIYTENSDNT
+1457 GNDGTWNYTKSSDDT
-1472 IIITGCVGPCAS
+1472 ITITGCVGPCAS

-1489 GKINGSDVV
+1489 EKINGSDVV
-1498 AISNGAFADSGIVSV
+1498 AISNGAFAQSGITSV
-1513 QLPDTITEIGNYAFY
+1513 QLPDTIIKIENYAFY
-1528 KNSLELLTLGANV
+1528 KNSIKLLTLGANV
-1541 KNIGAGSFSYNN
+1541 TDIGAESFSYNN
-1553 ISIVSFLGNRPS
+1553 ISIASFLGDRPS
-1565 IEGDAFK
+1565 IGGDAFK

-1581 YCSDKSDWP
+1581 YCPDKSDWP

-1597 TSTIIPIEDCNATV
+1597 TSTIIPTEDCNAAAAAN
-1611 DYETS
+1611 TS
-1616 LIKIKTAALGSDTA
+1616 LIKIEAAALNSDTA
-1630 NLTLADLEAIRLL
+1630 DLTLADLEAVRVL
-1643 NEINP
+1643 NEITP

-1662 SIGNVTDIQGIISSV
+1662 FIGNVSDIQRIISSV

-1683 CPASA
+1683 CPDSA
-1688 RFVSVAGAN
+1688 RFVSVAGTN
-1697 PWPDE
+1697 PWPWE

-1733 YKLNMYDS
+1733 YTLNMYDS
-1741 YGDGWINWDLEVDT
+1741 FGDGWINWDLEVDT

-1764 TELAKA
+1764 TELAKEG
-1770 SLASGFVGVANIKLG
+1770 LASGFVGVANIKLG
-1785 QYANAIPSVA
+1785 QFPNEAPSA
-1795 DQRVEVIRGL
+1795 SNQSIKVIRGL
-1805 PTAIALSAQD
+1805 PTAIALSGQD

-1825 TSAPD
+1825 TSAPN
-1830 SGSLYSSISWI
+1830 SGSLYTSISWA
-1841 LNSSYESAGKVYGFA
+1841 LDSSYVSEGKAYDFA
-1856 LSNDENLGFI
+1856 LSDDENIGYI

-1886 SSLDTNGL
+1886 ASLDTNGL
-1894 TRSVQLS
+1894 TRSVKLS

-1912 TLGLKVVDVSD
+1912 TLGLKVLDVSD

-1933 AVGES
+1933 TVGES
-1938 VYDIALSNDGNK
+1938 VYDVALSDDGNK
-1950 ALVAHLSG
+1950 AFVAHLSG
-1958 VSWVDISNLDNPTL
+1958 FSRVDISNLDNPTL
-1972 VATVITPGDAQSIVL
+1972 VATVKTPGDAQSIVL

-2001 GFQIIDISHPSV
+2001 GFHIIDISHPSI

-2032 SDSSML
+2032 SDSSIL

-2053 ISNSPTLIASIT
+2053 ISNSPIFIASIT

-2072 VEISNDGFT
+2072 VELSNDGFT

-2093 MVNITDPYDPILLA
+2093 MVNITDPYTPILLA
-2107 SSDSRSVN
+2107 SSDNRSVN
-2115 YVIPSLDQTKAFAII
+2115 YVIPSLDETKAFAII
-2130 STGLQSLDV
+2130 STGLELLDV

-2153 TPIYLSSNSDAV
+2153 TSIYLSNDSNAQADS
-2165 GDGFKFVANDGTV
+2165 FEFLANDGTI
-2178 DSGNAKVTITIL
+2178 DSGNAQVTITIL
-2190 DDTDGDRVADDADA
+2190 NDTDGDRVADDEDA
-2204 FPNDLTESIDTDG
+2204 FPNNPTESIDTDG
-2217 DGIGNNSD
+2217 DGIGNNTDS
-2225 PDDDN
+2225 DDDG
-2230 DGVPDITDAY
+2230 DGVPDIADAY

-2253 DGIPNNCPANCISLG
+2253 DGIPDNCPSECLLLG
-2268 MVADDDDDGDG
+2268 MVADDDDDDDG
-2279 VSDENDALP
+2279 VSDENDAFP

-2293 TVDTD
+2293 SIDT
-2298 GDGVGNNADSDDD
+2298 
-2311 NDGVVDFEDAFAL
+2311 
-2324 DPTESTDSDSDGI
+2324 DSDGI

-2342 NDDDNDG
+2342 TDDDGDNVADG
-2349 IEDDF
+2349 ADTFPLDATESQDTDSDGVGDNA
-2354 DAFPL
+2354 DAFPN
-2359 DSEAWV
+2359 DA
-2365 DTDGDGQADYIPSG
+2365 
-2379 AWTEI
+2379 TE
-2384 SRFTLTVDQFEGAES
+2384 TVDS
-2399 SFFLTQTQRMLIS
+2399 DS
-2412 FVLDVWPDECNI
+2412 
-2424 VIDGATL
+2424 DGT
-2431 TCEDIILTAP
+2431 
-2441 GLHTIQLLDSH
+2441 
-2452 GDGGSS
+2452 GDNS
-2458 AIISIEEIESLS
+2458 
-2470 QTSSGVLLDLDDDN
+2470 
-2484 DGVLDVEDAFPVN
+2484 DAFPNN
-2497 ANYYQD
+2497 ALYSLD

-2508 MPDSWEVK
+2508 MPDEWEMR
-2516 YGLDPNDSSDASSDR
+2516 YGLDPNDPSDATSDQ
-2531 DNDGVTALNEFL
+2531 DNDGVTALDEFL
-2543 ADTHPFNS
+2543 AGTIPSGS
-2551 IDIDGNQQ
+2551 IDLDGNEN
-2559 YDALTDGLLLLRGM
+2559 YDALTDGLL
-2573 FGLDGSALV
+2573 
-2582 TGTVAPDAAY
+2582 Y
-2592 TESVDIES
+2592 
-2600 RIDALDDLAD
+2600 
-2610 IDGNG
+2610 
-2615 QIDALTDGLLML
+2615 
-2627 RYLFGLEGD
+2627 
-2636 TLIKGVIAQD
+2636 
-2646 ATRTSSADIEA
+2646 
-2657 HLRTL
+2657 
-2662 MPSL
+2662 

>member
-1 MNRLVVL
+1 MEQILPHLYARLSGHLYARVDRGEKFLRLISTSHINTGYYCFVVVRSRCTAVSINLIIIIMLGTLHLNRLVVL
-8 ISTLLFA
+8 ITTVLFA
-15 VSAVSQESPA
+15 FSAAGRESPA
-25 LIWEDN
+25 LIWENN

-43 AYPSQGNQASP
+43 AYPSQSNKASP

-63 MLSTQLSLKSSK
+63 MLSTQLALKSSK
-75 VAKQNIV
+75 AAKQNIV

-136 IDASINSSVELK
+136 IDASINSSVELE

-154 IRGTELYAISS
+154 VRGTELYAISS
-165 NLEPHNERSGF
+165 NLEPHDEHSRF
-176 SCSTES
+176 SCSTEA
-182 KPVIKSVQQIISNA
+182 KPIAKSFKQILNA
-196 SATRIMSNTKASGTS
+196 SASGIMSNGASSGIS
-211 LDRTSFANTNTLS
+211 SSRTSFANTNTLS

-229 VSTNGQYARYHGGTV
+229 VSTNGQYTRYHGGTV

-268 TLELIDNNDLII
+268 TLELIANNDLII
-280 YTDPTTDPYTDS
+280 YPDPATDPYSDDV
-292 LNPLIGELQTNLDKV
+292 NPLNGELQTNLDIV

-314 HGHIFSALACGGGG
+314 HGHIFSALACGSGG

-338 CNDSAKGGA
+338 CNDMAKGSA

-376 FSNRSEGTGKN
+376 FSDRSEGTGKN

-403 GSNNVAVQGDEY
+403 GSNNVALQSDEY

-434 IDTPNENSLP
+434 VDTPNENNLP

-450 DRTVPILTPFILSGS
+450 DRTVPILTPYILSGS
-465 AADEDMDD
+465 ATDEDSDD

-481 IDDGVVTDTSF
+481 IDDGVVTNTSF

-518 DSVLS
+518 SSVLS
-523 GNLTLENPNTLST
+523 GNLTLENPNTLSI

-542 LPRDLNFGFTVRDNA
+542 VPRDLNFGFTVRDNA

-568 KVSVVDLGGAFRV
+568 KVSVVDTDGAFRI

-594 AHTVSWNVAGTNLG
+594 AHTVSWTVAGTNLS

-619 SVDGGLTFPYTLASD
+619 SADGGLTYPYTLASD
-634 VDNDG
+634 VENDG
-639 SHDVVMPD
+639 SHEVVMPD
-647 FVTNNARVRIQPN
+647 YVTTDTRVRVQPN

-670 QSFRLTRKDI
+670 QSFTLTRKDI
-680 ILSTEQNDY
+680 ILLSEQYDY
-689 TVCSAQSTVA
+689 TVCSAQSTEA
-699 SLTYGTSSEY
+699 SLTYETSSEY
-709 ADVAVLSAS
+709 TDTAVLSAS
-718 DLPGAL
+718 DLPTAL
-724 NVGFSPTSV
+724 SVGFSPASV
-733 STDGTAINATI
+733 STDGSVINATI
-744 TASANIVAGTYPVTI
+744 VAGADILAGTYPIKI
-759 NATTESRSQSLS
+759 NARSDSRSQSLP
-771 LSVRAYSSSFT
+771 LSVRAYAAEFT
-782 PIKLLTPSNNSLLE
+782 PIKLLTPLDNSLLE
-796 RLRTTVTW
+796 RLTTTVTW

-821 SFGEMFY
+821 SFDEMFY

-865 VHSFTTFDVTAAE
+865 VHSFTTFDVTTAE
-878 DVPVIIPEED
+878 DVPVIIPEEP

-922 TATLTSPNNTVVELF
+922 TATLTSPNNTEVELF
-937 HYACG
+937 YYACG
-942 RDADIQAIFD
+942 GNADILAIFD
-952 DEAEEFSC
+952 DQAEAFNC
-960 DRGSVP
+960 DFGSVP

-971 LKPQSDVL
+971 LKPQSDAL

-994 IEDWGNSNIGVGTIN
+994 IEDWANENIGIGTIN
-1009 NFGLQITTETGVEFE
+1009 NFALQITTETGVEFE

-1033 SLTAVAEEEI
+1033 SLTAAAGEEI

-1051 PEGSAL
+1051 PGGSAL
-1057 AYQLMSAADGH
+1057 AYQLISAADGR
-1068 LSEFSSEKIGEWR
+1068 LSEFYSEKIGELAKL
-1081 NLDQSSSHGVFDL
+1081 NQNGSGGLFEM

-1099 GRYGVASGNAKLYTI
+1099 GKYAVASGDSGLYTL
-1114 DISDPANISVLST
+1114 DISDPTNILVLST
-1127 IDTAGGYHR
+1127 FEGYYNR
-1136 SATLSRDETKAFSAT
+1136 AATLSSDETKVFAAT
-1151 YSGGL
+1151 YGDAF

-1162 DPSNISLLGDY
+1162 DPTNITLLGAY
-1173 DTPNFAMSVTLSKDE
+1173 DTPGFAMSVTLSKDE
-1188 NTAFVSDRSGELQII
+1188 NTAFVTDRSSELQII
-1203 NVSNPRSL
+1203 NVSDPTNPI
-1211 TLLSTFSGS
+1211 LLSTFSGR
-1220 GAYGDGALSSDGNTL
+1220 GAYSDGALSSDGNTL
-1235 YLVNWDTL
+1235 YLVNWFTL

-1253 PQLLGSTSTYIDQYG
+1253 PQLIGRTSTQIDQYG
-1268 NDVGGYSDALVLSND
+1268 NDVGGYSDALVLSTD

-1290 STAYG
+1290 STLYG
-1295 LIIVDISDSTSPTV
+1295 LIVLDISDSTSPSV
-1309 VGSMDLEI
+1309 VGSIDLDI
-1317 PNSEG
+1317 PNSPG

-1351 RPGTPVLISTYQTI
+1351 RPATPVLVGTYQTMGD
-1365 SESYGVTT
+1365 SWGVTT

-1384 RPRENQQVDSSGVA
+1384 VPRRNQYADSSGVV
-1398 LEVLDIKKKV
+1398 LEVLDIKKKAV
-1408 VAAGDIVKR
+1408 TAGDIVNP
-1417 NLYFA
+1417 NLYYA
-1422 SAAEASGNDQFNFRV
+1422 SAAEASGYDRFNFRV

-1444 AEATVSVSITDSI
+1444 AEATVSVFITDSI
-1457 DNDGTWIYTENSDNT
+1457 YNDGTWTYTETSNDT
-1472 IIITGCVGPCAS
+1472 ITITGCVGPCAS

-1489 GKINGSDVV
+1489 EKINGSDVV
-1498 AISNGAFADSGIVSV
+1498 TILNGAFTDSGIVSV
-1513 QLPDTITEIGNYAFY
+1513 QLPDTVTKIGNYAFY
-1528 KNSLELLTLGANV
+1528 KNSLKLLTLGANV

-1553 ISIVSFLGNRPS
+1553 ISIVSFLGDRPS
-1565 IEGDAFK
+1565 IEGGAFNK
-1572 VNRELEIIS
+1572 NRELEIIS

-1597 TSTIIPIEDCNATV
+1597 TSTIIPTEDCNAAV
-1611 DYETS
+1611 AANTS
-1616 LIKIKTAALGSDTA
+1616 LIKIEAAALTRDTT
-1630 NLTLADLEAIRLL
+1630 NLTLGDLEAVRLL
-1643 NEINP
+1643 NEIIP

-1662 SIGNVTDIQGIISSV
+1662 FIGNVSDIQRIISSV

-1688 RFVSVAGAN
+1688 RFVSVAGTN
-1697 PWPDE
+1697 PWPWE

-1733 YKLNMYDS
+1733 YTLNMSDS
-1741 YGDGWINWDLEVDT
+1741 HGDGWDNGSGEVDT

-1764 TELAKA
+1764 TELAKEG
-1770 SLASGFVGVANIKLG
+1770 LASGFVGVANIKLG
-1785 QYANAIPSVA
+1785 QYANAAPSA
-1795 DQRVEVIRGL
+1795 SDQSIKVIRGL

-1825 TSAPD
+1825 TSAPN
-1830 SGSLYSSISWI
+1830 SGSLYTNISWT
-1841 LNSSYESAGKVYGFA
+1841 LNSSYVSDGKAYGFA
-1856 LSNDENLGFI
+1856 LSNDENLGYI

-2032 SDSSML
+2032 SDSSIL

-2053 ISNSPTLIASIT
+2053 ISNSPALIASIT

-2072 VEISNDGFT
+2072 VELSNDGFT
-2081 AYLATSQSAGPR
+2081 AYLATSQSVGPR
-2093 MVNITDPYDPILLA
+2093 MVNIADPYTPILLA
-2107 SSDSRSVN
+2107 SSDDRSVN
-2115 YVIPSLDQTKAFAII
+2115 YVIPSLDETKAFAII

-2153 TPIYLSSNSDAV
+2153 TPIYLSSDSNAV
-2165 GDGFKFVANDGTV
+2165 GDGFSFVANDGTV

-2190 DDTDGDRVADDADA
+2190 DDIDGDRVADNEDA
-2204 FPNDLTESIDTDG
+2204 FPNDSTESIDTDG

-2225 PDDDN
+2225 LDDDG

-2240 PLIGLNGLIDTDS
+2240 PLIGLNGLVDTDS
-2253 DGIPNNCPANCISLG
+2253 DGIPNNCPASCISLG
-2268 MVADDDDDGDG
+2268 MVSDNDDDGDG
-2279 VSDENDALP
+2279 VSDENDDFP
-2288 LDAAE
+2288 LDASE
-2293 TVDTD
+2293 SLDTD
-2298 GDGVGNNADSDDD
+2298 SDGVGNNADTDDD
-2311 NDGVVDFEDAFAL
+2311 NDSV
-2324 DPTESTDSDSDGI
+2324 I
-2337 GNNAD
+2337 
-2342 NDDDNDG
+2342 DDD
-2349 IEDDF
+2349 

-2359 DSEAWV
+2359 DASESV
-2365 DTDGDGQADYIPSG
+2365 DTDSDGVGNNADTDDDNDS
-2379 AWTEI
+2379 
-2384 SRFTLTVDQFEGAES
+2384 
-2399 SFFLTQTQRMLIS
+2399 
-2412 FVLDVWPDECNI
+2412 VLDGDDAFP
-2424 VIDGATL
+2424 
-2431 TCEDIILTAP
+2431 
-2441 GLHTIQLLDSH
+2441 LDAS
-2452 GDGGSS
+2452 
-2458 AIISIEEIESLS
+2458 ESLDTDS
-2470 QTSSGVLLDLDDDN
+2470 DGLGNNADADDDN
-2484 DGVLDVEDAFPVN
+2484 DGVLDVEDEFPLN
-2497 ANYYQD
+2497 ADYYQD

-2508 MPDSWEVK
+2508 MPDSWEAK
-2516 YGLDPNDSSDASSDR
+2516 YGLDPNDSSDASSDL
-2531 DNDGVTALNEFL
+2531 DNDGVSALNEFL

-2582 TGTVAPDAAY
+2582 TGTIASDAAF

-2600 RIDALDDLAD
+2600 RIATLGDLAD

-2615 QIDALTDGLLML
+2615 DIDALTDGLLTL
-2627 RYLFGLEGD
+2627 RYLFGLQGD
-2636 TLIKGVIAQD
+2636 TLINGVVAGD
-2646 ATRTSSADIEA
+2646 ATRKTAEEIEA
-2657 HLRTL
+2657 HLETL
-2662 MPSL
+2662 MPAL

>member
-1 MNRLVVL
+1 MRFINRNTSKSDKKVLLHIYVRVDRGEELLRLISTGHINTGYYCFVVVRSRCSTLYINLIIIIIMLGTLRLNRLVVL
-8 ISTLLFA
+8 ITTVLFA
-15 VSAVSQESPA
+15 FSAAGKESPA
-25 LIWEDN
+25 LIWENN

-43 AYPSQGNQASP
+43 AYPSQSNKASP

-63 MLSTQLSLKSSK
+63 MLSTQLALKSSK
-75 VAKQNIV
+75 AAKQNIV

-154 IRGTELYAISS
+154 VRGTELYLISS
-165 NLEPHNERSGF
+165 NLEPHDEHSGF
-176 SCSTES
+176 SCSTEA
-182 KPVIKSVQQIISNA
+182 KPITKSFKQILNA
-196 SATRIMSNTKASGTS
+196 SASGIMSNGAASGTS
-211 LDRTSFANTNTLS
+211 LSRTSFANTNTLS

-229 VSTNGQYARYHGGTV
+229 VSTNGQYTRYHGGTV

-268 TLELIDNNDLII
+268 TLELIANNDLII
-280 YTDPTTDPYTDS
+280 YTDPATDPYSDS
-292 LNPLIGELQTNLDKV
+292 TGPLIGELQTNIDIV

-314 HGHIFSALACGGGG
+314 HGHIFSALQCGNGG

-338 CNDSAKGGA
+338 CNDLYKGGA

-415 FHHVSIEQ
+415 FHYVSIEQ

-434 IDTPNENSLP
+434 VDTPNENNLP

-450 DRTVPILTPFILSGS
+450 DRTVPILTPYILSGS
-465 AADEDMDD
+465 ATDEDIDD

-492 GPKNLSGANFRS
+492 GPKNPFGANFRS
-504 LPPSGSGERYMPKL
+504 LPPSGTGERYMPKL
-518 DSVLS
+518 SSVLS

-542 LPRDLNFGFTVRDNA
+542 VPRDLNFGFTARDNA

-563 AQKTM
+563 AQKRM
-568 KVSVVDLGGAFRV
+568 KVSVVDLDGAFRI
-581 TSPADGLMYLANE
+581 TSPADGLMYFANE
-594 AHTVSWNVAGTNLG
+594 THTVSWSVAGTNLD

-619 SVDGGLTFPYTLASD
+619 SVDDGYTYPYTLASD
-634 VDNDG
+634 VENDG
-639 SHDVVMPD
+639 SHVVVMPD
-647 FVTNNARVRIQPN
+647 FVTNDARIRIQPN

-670 QSFRLTRKDI
+670 QSFALTRKDI
-680 ILSTEQNDY
+680 ILTAEQYDY

-699 SLTYGTSSEY
+699 SLTYRTSPDY
-709 ADVAVLSAS
+709 TDTAVLSAS
-718 DLPGAL
+718 NLPAAL
-724 NVGFSPTSV
+724 SVGFSPASV
-733 STDGTAINATI
+733 STDGTVINATI
-744 TASANIVAGTYPVTI
+744 AAGANILAGTYPIKI
-759 NATTESRSQSLS
+759 NATSDSRSQSLP
-771 LSVRAYSSSFT
+771 LSVTAYASNFT
-782 PIKLLTPSNNSLLE
+782 PIKLLTPSNNSLIE
-796 RLRTTVTW
+796 GLRTTLTW
-804 KADVNAD
+804 KADVNA
-811 EYRIEVSTEE
+811 EYYRVEVSTEE
-821 SFGEMFY
+821 SFSEVFY
-828 SSITAETS
+828 SSVFITGFDDTS
-836 SNITNLQPNTK
+836 SDITNLQPNTK

-857 CSNGGSGD
+857 CTAYEASGD
-865 VHSFTTFDVTAAE
+865 VHSFTTFDVTLAD
-878 DVPVIIPEED
+878 DVPVIIPEDD
-888 GTGFYTSTITISED
+888 GIGFYTSTITISED

-922 TATLTSPNNTVVELF
+922 TATLTSPNNTEVELF

-942 RDADIQAIFD
+942 RDADILAIFD
-952 DEAEEFSC
+952 DEAEAFNC
-960 DRGSVP
+960 DFGSVP

-971 LKPQSDVL
+971 LRLQSDAL

-994 IEDWGNSNIGVGTIN
+994 IEDWANGNIGVGTIN

-1033 SLTAVAEEEI
+1033 SLTAAAGEEI

-1057 AYQLMSAADGH
+1057 AYQLISAADGR
-1068 LSEFSSEKIGEWR
+1068 LSKFYSEKIGEFAGL
-1081 NLDQSSSHGVFDL
+1081 NQDGLPYFLQDL

-1099 GRYGVASGNAKLYTI
+1099 GKYAVASGNSGLYTL
-1114 DISDPANISVLST
+1114 DVSDPANILVLSSFE
-1127 IDTAGGYHR
+1127 GYHR
-1136 SATLSRDETKAFSAT
+1136 AATLSTDETKVFAATFDDAF
-1151 YSGGL
+1151 

-1162 DPSNISLLGDY
+1162 DPTNITLLGAY
-1173 DTPNFAMSVTLSKDE
+1173 DTPGSPMSVTLSKDE
-1188 NTAFVSDRSGELQII
+1188 NTAFVTDRSSELQII
-1203 NVSNPRSL
+1203 NVSDPTNPI
-1211 TLLSTFSGS
+1211 LLSTFSDGLFY
-1220 GAYGDGALSSDGNTL
+1220 GAYSDGALSSDGNTL
-1235 YLVNWDTL
+1235 YLVNWYTL

-1253 PQLLGSTSTYIDQYG
+1253 PQLLGRTSTQIDQYG
-1268 NDVGGYSDALVLSND
+1268 NRVGGYSDALVLSTD

-1290 STAYG
+1290 STQYG
-1295 LIIVDISDSTSPTV
+1295 LIVLDISDSTSPSV
-1309 VGSMDLEI
+1309 VGSMDLDI
-1317 PNSEG
+1317 YNSAG

-1351 RPGTPVLISTYQTI
+1351 RPGTPVLISTYQTT
-1365 SESYGVTT
+1365 SDSWGVTT
-1373 SAVGDMLYISQ
+1373 SAVGDMLYISGY
-1384 RPRENQQVDSSGVA
+1384 PRYDIDADSWGFA
-1398 LEVLDIKKKV
+1398 LEVLDIKKKAV
-1408 VAAGDIVKR
+1408 TAGDIVNP

-1422 SAAEASGNDQFNFRV
+1422 SAAEASGYDRFNFRV

-1444 AEATVSVSITDSI
+1444 AEATISVFITDSI
-1457 DNDGTWIYTENSDNT
+1457 YNDGTWTYTETSNDT
-1472 IIITGCVGPCAS
+1472 ITITGCVGPCAS

-1489 GKINGSDVV
+1489 EKINGSDVV
-1498 AISNGAFADSGIVSV
+1498 TILNGAFADSGIVSV
-1513 QLPDTITEIGNYAFY
+1513 QLPDTVTKIGNYAFY
-1528 KNSLELLTLGANV
+1528 KNSLKLLTLGANV

-1553 ISIVSFLGNRPS
+1553 ISIVSFLGDRPS
-1565 IEGDAFK
+1565 IEGGAFNK
-1572 VNRELEIIS
+1572 NRELEIIS

-1597 TSTIIPIEDCNATV
+1597 TSTIIPTEDCNAAV
-1611 DYETS
+1611 AANTS
-1616 LIKIKTAALGSDTA
+1616 LIKIEAAALTRDTT
-1630 NLTLADLEAIRLL
+1630 NLTLGDLEAVRLL
-1643 NEINP
+1643 NEITP

-1662 SIGNVTDIQGIISSV
+1662 FIGNVSDIQRIISSV

-1688 RFVSVAGAN
+1688 RFVSVAGTN
-1697 PWPDE
+1697 PWPWE

-1733 YKLNMYDS
+1733 YTLNMYDS
-1741 YGDGWINWDLEVDT
+1741 YGDGWDNGFGEVDT

-1764 TELAKA
+1764 TELAKEG
-1770 SLASGFVGVANIKLG
+1770 LASGFVGVANIKLG
-1785 QYANAIPSVA
+1785 QYPNEAPSA
-1795 DQRVEVIRGL
+1795 SNQSIEVIRGL
-1805 PTAIALSAQD
+1805 PTAIPLSGQD

-1825 TSAPD
+1825 TSAPN
-1830 SGSLYSSISWI
+1830 SGSLYRSISWTR
-1841 LNSSYESAGKVYGFA
+1841 NSNYESEGKAYGFA
-1856 LSNDENLGFI
+1856 LSDDESIGYI
-1866 ADGNAGLTIV
+1866 ADGNAGLTII
-1876 DLKTNPLTAL
+1876 DLQTKPLTTLA
-1886 SSLDTNGL
+1886 SLDTNGL
-1894 TRSVQLS
+1894 TRSVKLS

-1906 AFVADG
+1906 AFLADG
-1912 TLGLKVVDVSD
+1912 TLGLKVIDVSD

-1933 AVGES
+1933 TVGES
-1938 VYDIALSNDGNK
+1938 VYDIALSDDGNK

-1958 VSWVDISNLDNPTL
+1958 FSWIDVSNLDNPTL
-1972 VATVITPGDAQSIVL
+1972 VATVTTPGDAQSIAL

-2001 GFQIIDISHPSV
+2001 GFQVIDVSHPSV

-2032 SDSSML
+2032 SDSSIL

-2053 ISNSPTLIASIT
+2053 ISNSPALIASIT

-2093 MVNITDPYDPILLA
+2093 MVNIADPYTPILLA
-2107 SSDSRSVN
+2107 SSDDRSVN
-2115 YVIPSLDQTKAFAII
+2115 YVIPSLDETKAFAII
-2130 STGLQSLDV
+2130 STGLESLSV

-2153 TPIYLSSNSDAV
+2153 APIYLSYDSDAV
-2165 GDGFKFVANDGTV
+2165 RDTFEFVVNDGTV
-2178 DSGNAKVTITIL
+2178 DSGNAKVIITIL

-2204 FPNDLTESIDTDG
+2204 FPNDSTESIDTDG

-2225 PDDDN
+2225 PDDDD
-2230 DGVPDITDAY
+2230 DGVPDVTDAY

-2288 LDAAE
+2288 LDASE

-2298 GDGVGNNADSDDD
+2298 GDGIGNNGDTDDDGDSISDSDELSNGTNPLLADSDGDGVNDNIDAFPLDATETIDTDSDGTGNNADADDD
-2311 NDGVVDFEDAFAL
+2311 NDGVADENDSSPL
-2324 DPTESTDSDSDGI
+2324 DPTNDSDDDGVANNADVYPENNSYSKDSDSDG
-2337 GNNAD
+2337 
-2342 NDDDNDG
+2342 
-2349 IEDDF
+2349 
-2354 DAFPL
+2354 
-2359 DSEAWV
+2359 
-2365 DTDGDGQADYIPSG
+2365 
-2379 AWTEI
+2379 
-2384 SRFTLTVDQFEGAES
+2384 
-2399 SFFLTQTQRMLIS
+2399 
-2412 FVLDVWPDECNI
+2412 
-2424 VIDGATL
+2424 
-2431 TCEDIILTAP
+2431 
-2441 GLHTIQLLDSH
+2441 
-2452 GDGGSS
+2452 
-2458 AIISIEEIESLS
+2458 
-2470 QTSSGVLLDLDDDN
+2470 
-2484 DGVLDVEDAFPVN
+2484 
-2497 ANYYQD
+2497 
-2503 SDLDG
+2503 
-2508 MPDSWEVK
+2508 MPDAWETK
-2516 YGLDPNDSSDASSDR
+2516 YGLDPNDASDASSDQ
-2531 DNDGVTALNEFL
+2531 DNDGVSALDEFL
-2543 ADTHPFNS
+2543 AGTIPS
-2551 IDIDGNQQ
+2551 GSLDIDGNDD

-2582 TGTVAPDAAY
+2582 TGTIASDAIY

-2600 RIDALDDLAD
+2600 RIATLGDLAD

-2615 QIDALTDGLLML
+2615 EIDALTDGLLTL
-2627 RYLFGLEGD
+2627 RYLFGLQGD
-2636 TLIKGVIAQD
+2636 TLINGVVAGD
-2646 ATRTSSADIEA
+2646 ATRTTAEEIEA
-2657 HLRTL
+2657 HLETL
-2662 MPSL
+2662 MPAL